1 MIGFRRHRLP
11 LVLRVLVLAMFVLGV
26 AMQPVLA
33 SLGELHELSHD
44 PSGSHAH
51 AAHAGDAVAAETA
64 DGEGNPRALHVLLDF
79 AHCCG
84 QPTAMPLSSPQ
95 MPMAIAASVA
105 LPMGPSQP
113 PTAARNLAPY
123 RPPIV

>member
-1 MIGFRRHRLP
+1 MIGLRRHRLP

-44 PSGSHAH
+44 PSGNHAH
-51 AAHAGDAVAAETA
+51 AAHAGDAVAAETP
-64 DGEGNPRALHVLLDF
+64 DDEDPRALHVLLDF
-79 AHCCG
+79 ARCCG
-84 QPTAMPLSSPQ
+84 QPTAMPMSSPQ
-95 MPMAIAASVA
+95 MPMPIAESVA
-105 LPMGPSQP
+105 LPLGASQP
-113 PTAARNLAPY
+113 PIAAPKLAPY